1 MDSKNSFLNKIYYPL
16 FYVAVGL
23 LSLIGLLVAV
33 RPVDNFGGALSNVF
47 FAITLP
53 GLFLVGRWAKKSIK
67 LDEVL
72 LGIGL
77 IVGSVVLISM
87 ISTWLHYGLFHTL
100 IYKDTP
106 IYYINAVPY
115 DVTNEVMFFS
125 EFRFQEVTVNYAGAF
140 QLMAA
145 AFIPGSFFID
155 RKQNKIKFIVS
166 LVIGAIGFVA
176 LATVPNFKALI
187 ILAVVSGFAL
197 VYKFYWQNKTVIKTI
212 KYVIWGLLALAIIF
226 YLISGINVLAGRKFV
241 GFLDKLCASNPIMS
255 KVCDIMEVDGSYANL
270 FGLSFVN
277 VVTSDIEAVVA
288 LESGIFEV
296 ELLKEIGSIG
306 VTLALAFIVI
316 SFISF
321 DKSLSDTDETD
332 FEKVTAVVF
341 LAATFIYN
349 SLFYSS
355 LPRVFSTT
363 YSQVLRFLPFMVT
376 IFLLG
381 MLYFTPNK
389 GEKEAK

>member
-1 MDSKNSFLNKIYYPL
+1 MDSKNSFLNKLYYPL

-23 LSLIGLLVAV
+23 LGIIALLVAV
-33 RPVDNFGGALSNVF
+33 RPVDNFNGALSNIF

-53 GLFLVGRWAKKSIK
+53 GLFLLGWWAKKSIK

-87 ISTWLHYGLFHTL
+87 ISTWVHYGFFHTL

-115 DVTNEVMFFS
+115 DVTNEVKFFS

-145 AFIPGSFFID
+145 AFIPGSFFIN
-155 RKQNKIKFIVS
+155 RKQNKTKFIIS
-166 LVIGAIGFVA
+166 LVIGVIGFVA

-187 ILAVVSGFAL
+187 ILVVVSGFAL
-197 VYKFYWQNKTVIKTI
+197 IYKFYWQNKTVIKTI
-212 KYVIWGLLALAIIF
+212 KYVIWGLLAFAIIF
-226 YLISGINVLAGRKFV
+226 YLVSGINVLAGRKFV

-255 KVCDIMEVDGSYANL
+255 KVCNIMEVDGSYANL

-277 VVTSDIEAVVA
+277 VVTSDIEKIVA

-296 ELLKEIGSIG
+296 ELLKEIGSVG

-321 DKSLSDTDETD
+321 DKTLSDTEETD
-332 FEKVTAVVF
+332 FGKVTAVVF
-341 LAATFIYN
+341 LTTTFIYN

-355 LPRVFSTT
+355 LPRVFSAT
-363 YSQVLRFLPFMVT
+363 YSQVLRFIPFMVT

-381 MLYFTPNK
+381 MLYFIPNK
-389 GEKEAK
+389 GVKETK